1 MSVMAKAEASK
12 VLSVFALPKFYKE
25 LHIMHIRAQN
35 IWIKVFVV
43 VGLLSVLCF
52 MPAVAQDQQSAL
64 DGKAGYNNDQLES
77 FVMANVSI
85 YQLQQQVMTKM
96 SDMESDQEKQQLMQ
110 ATNQQAEQILQSA
123 GLTVDEYNTMG
134 QTVESDV
141 QLQEKVNSIAS
152 ELLQQEEKQ

>member
-1 MSVMAKAEASK
+1 
-12 VLSVFALPKFYKE
+12 
-25 LHIMHIRAQN
+25 MHIRAQN

-52 MPAVAQDQQSAL
+52 TPAVAQDQQSAL
-64 DGKAGYNNDQLES
+64 DGKASYNNDQLES
-77 FVMANVSI
+77 FVIANVGI

-110 ATNQQAEQILQSA
+110 ATNQQAEQILESA

>member
-1 MSVMAKAEASK
+1 
-12 VLSVFALPKFYKE
+12 
-25 LHIMHIRAQN
+25 MHIRAQN

-52 MPAVAQDQQSAL
+52 TPAVAQDQQSAL
-64 DGKAGYNNDQLES
+64 DGKASYNNDQLES
-77 FVMANVSI
+77 FVMANVGI
-85 YQLQQQVMTKM
+85 YQLQQQVITQM

-110 ATNQQAEQILQSA
+110 ATNQQAEQILESA

>member
-1 MSVMAKAEASK
+1 
-12 VLSVFALPKFYKE
+12 
-25 LHIMHIRAQN
+25 MHIRAQN

-52 MPAVAQDQQSAL
+52 TPAVAQDQQSAL
-64 DGKAGYNNDQLES
+64 DGKASYNNDQLES
-77 FVMANVSI
+77 FVMANVGI
-85 YQLQQQVMTKM
+85 YQLQQQVITQM